1 MKAYEVEN
9 VKCDGKIYFL
19 IRRKEDENIC
29 LYPTKY
35 LKHKTNS
42 NRSPNTVKHIAFSLS
57 YFMGYLKEQGSQFED
72 VYKLSYSAQME
83 FFQNFLY
90 WIKGG
95 KHISG
100 ELKKIPDNG
109 TCNAYLRDVFGFYQ
123 FLEMEYEQ
131 FGSLSVLSDKT
142 VSYTNTIGIR
152 RTKVCRSFD
161 GYLKAVSP
169 KGKSIEREKIII
181 LLNACTN
188 CRDQLLLLLLAE
200 TGFRIGELL
209 GVRYVEDIDYPRC
222 RIRVEP
228 RMDNENEVRAK
239 YEEDRWAKVSKE
251 TFDILLFYYA
261 KYRNLLK
268 ESEYLFITLTGEN
281 AGRALTE
288 DAVNAMLRRIQKK
301 TQIKVTS
308 HMLRHYFANERR
320 KNGWSLELISQAL
333 GHRNLQTT
341 INYLNISNEELIEAS
356 EELYRKNA
364 ALYMADKLL

>member
-1 MKAYEVEN
+1 MKAYEVGN
-9 VKCDGKIYFL
+9 VRYDGKIYFL
-19 IRRKEDENIC
+19 IRRTEDASIC
-29 LYPTKY
+29 VYPTKY
-35 LKHKTNS
+35 LKHKTTS
-42 NRSPNTVKHIAFSLS
+42 NRSPNTVKRIAFSLS
-57 YFMGYLKEQGSQFED
+57 YFMGYLKEQEKQFED
-72 VYKLSYSAQME
+72 IYEMTYSAQME

-100 ELKKIPDNG
+100 ELKKIPSNG
-109 TCNAYLRDVFGFYQ
+109 TCNAYLKDVFGFYQ
-123 FLEMEYEQ
+123 FLEIEYEQ
-131 FGSLSVLSDKT
+131 FGTLLVLSDKT
-142 VSYTNTIGIR
+142 VSYTNAVGPRKTR
-152 RTKVCRSFD
+152 MCRSFD
-161 GYLKAVSP
+161 GYLHAASS
-169 KGKSIEREKIII
+169 KGRSIERKNIII
-181 LLNACTN
+181 LLDACTN

-209 GVRYVEDIDYPRC
+209 GVRYVEDVDYQRC

-228 RMDNENEVRAK
+228 RTDNENEARAK
-239 YEEDRWAKVSKE
+239 YEENRWAKVSKD

-261 KYRNLLK
+261 KYRDLLK

-288 DAVNAMLRRIQKK
+288 DAVNAMMRRLQEK

-341 INYLNISNEELIEAS
+341 INYLNISNEELVEAS